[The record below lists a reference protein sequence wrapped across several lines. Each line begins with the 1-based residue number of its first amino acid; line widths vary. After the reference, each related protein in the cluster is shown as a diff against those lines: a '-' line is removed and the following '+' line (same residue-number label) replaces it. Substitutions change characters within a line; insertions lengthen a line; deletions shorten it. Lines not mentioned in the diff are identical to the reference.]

1 MVATEEIN
9 EVKSKAP
16 FIPIT
21 TFSTNGERYR
31 PRHVI
36 FESEL
41 KGLATLSSPLPTQ
54 GKPQ

>member
-21 TFSTNGERYR
+21 TFSTNGE
-31 PRHVI
+31 PHMT
-36 FESEL
+36 
-41 KGLATLSSPLPTQ
+41 LA
-54 GKPQ
+54 GKIAEVRDWYILEFAI

>member
-21 TFSTNGERYR
+21 IFSAHGELDM
-31 PRHVI
+31 I
-36 FESEL
+36 
-41 KGLATLSSPLPTQ
+41 LA
-54 GKPQ
+54 GKVAEVRDWYILGFGI